1 MSAYLVCKAPVIHVK
16 FKMDDVQTRDRDEIV
31 VRCDEDHRYLGYRK
45 NAY

>member
-1 MSAYLVCKAPVIHVK
+1 MIHVK